1 MMNSFALLLSAATIA
16 AAPAPVVPAPVSV
29 AGPVKQDVQCFML
42 YAIAVQRAVAG
53 NDDKVRQAA
62 GLGVMYF
69 FTKLKT
75 EAPTLDLFSTIHQ
88 EAAKM
93 QAGPQLKALGE
104 ACDTEFQK
112 QGADLRNL
120 GGRLKQGAPQS
131 SSSS

>member
-1 MMNSFALLLSAATIA
+1 MMNSFALLLSVATVA
-16 AAPAPVVPAPVSV
+16 AAPAPIVPAQIPL

-42 YAIAVQRAVAG
+42 YAMAVQRAVAA

-62 GLGVMYF
+62 GLGVMYY
-69 FTKLKT
+69 FTKLKV
-75 EAPTLDLFSTIHQ
+75 EAPALDLFATINQ

-93 QAGPQLKALGE
+93 QGGPQLKAVGE

-112 QGADLRNL
+112 QGVDLRNL
-120 GGRLKQGAPQS
+120 GERLSKAGAQS